1 MYRAISES
9 LHKELTKKDDFNRVD
24 VSRGNYNKTTEIR
37 NKMNN
42 KIEFLMKL
50 RKAVNKNDAK

>member
-9 LHKELTKKDDFNRVD
+9 LHKELTKRDDFNKIDLSRV
-24 VSRGNYNKTTEIR
+24 NYNKTTEIR

-42 KIEFLMKL
+42 KIDFLMKL
-50 RKAVNKNDAK
+50 RKAVNKNDTK

>member
-9 LHKELTKKDDFNRVD
+9 LHKELTKRDDFNRID
-24 VSRGNYNKTTEIR
+24 LSRGNYNKTTEIR

-50 RKAVNKNDAK
+50 RKAVNKNDTK

>member
-1 MYRAISES
+1 MYRAISDS
-9 LHKELTKKDDFNRVD
+9 LHKELTKRDDFNRID
-24 VSRGNYNKTTEIR
+24 LSRVNYNKTTEIR